1 MARKNT
7 ETLKL
12 KVKMFGGF
20 ELSKDG
26 EEVVLG
32 RNTSAKFTQLLEII
46 WLHAEE
52 GVSRNKL
59 LQDLFGTEDLANI
72 SNSLNNLLYQM
83 RKQMVKAGLPDKDY
97 VVKQAGRFIQD
108 PYVELEVDTTVFRQA
123 VLAGDTAKSPEK
135 KYESYRQAF
144 RTYQGLFLPELL
156 NSTLWVQNEAANLKE
171 MYGRAVAWLG
181 SYLKSVQKYEEMYSV
196 FERAATIYPA
206 DDWQADMIDAL
217 IGGNRFKE
225 AYQLYEKTLR
235 FYQEELSVQPSEKL
249 QSCLQKI
256 NEEFVPEP
264 ERLDDI
270 RSEIMDL
277 KDDEGGAYSCSYPS
291 FIDAYH
297 ILSRNI
303 ERTQFSIYMML
314 CTLVDYE
321 GKSFSNA
328 DKLKRHSEE
337 LNTAIIQA
345 IRSGDAYCKYSESQY
360 LLLLLGTMQDG
371 TDVIAQRIR
380 RRLKELAGTKAGVI
394 CRSVSLSELPNP
406 D

>member
-20 ELSKDG
+20 ELSKEG

-46 WLHAEE
+46 WLHAED

-59 LQDLFGTEDLANI
+59 LQDLFGAEDLANI

-108 PYVELEVDTTVFRQA
+108 PYVEIEVDTSVFRQA
-123 VLAGDTAKSPEK
+123 VQAGDAAKSPEK

-144 RTYQGLFLPELL
+144 QIYQGVFLPELVG
-156 NSTLWVQNEAANLKE
+156 TTPWVQAESAKLKE
-171 MYGRAVAWLG
+171 MYGRAITWLG
-181 SYLKSVQKYEEMYSV
+181 SYLKSVSRFEEMYSI
-196 FERAATIYPA
+196 FERANQIYPA
-206 DDWQADMIDAL
+206 GDWQADMIDAL
-217 IGGNRFKE
+217 IGMNHFKE

-235 FYQEELSVQPSEKL
+235 YYREELAQQPSAKL

-264 ERLDDI
+264 ERLADI
-270 RSEIMDL
+270 RSEIMGL
-277 KDDEGGAYSCSYPS
+277 KDEEEGAYCCSYPS

-321 GKSFSNA
+321 GKSFSNSE
-328 DKLKRHSEE
+328 KLKRHSAE

-345 IRSGDAYCKYSESQY
+345 IRGGDAYCKYSESQY

-380 RRLKELAGTKAGVI
+380 RKLKELAGTKAGVI
-394 CRSVSLSELPNP
+394 CRAVALTDLPTLQ
-406 D
+406 